1 MIRRIL
7 SEEKRP
13 FIDSIFITVS
23 LLFILFLAGMISVV
37 VNIASQVTFFVGF
50 LFLSLILILFISKNK
65 KWNYY
70 GFSFSKKNEIKR
82 YYIYTPLFLL
92 AFMPIFAGISAD
104 LTIRKIIYLISYM
117 ALVAFVEET
126 IFRGIILKMMLKKGL
141 IIAIFWSSILF
152 SLSHLLNS
160 LGTSN
165 TISIITQTSYAFVIG
180 IILSVIVIKTNNI
193 FITILFHY
201 LNNIMTSLNPEVEN
215 LLSTS
220 ISTIM
225 FAMAVIYLIY
235 LYSVYFSKKLST

>member
-1 MIRRIL
+1 
-7 SEEKRP
+7 
-13 FIDSIFITVS
+13 
-23 LLFILFLAGMISVV
+23 
-37 VNIASQVTFFVGF
+37 
-50 LFLSLILILFISKNK
+50 
-65 KWNYY
+65 
-70 GFSFSKKNEIKR
+70 
-82 YYIYTPLFLL
+82 
-92 AFMPIFAGISAD
+92 MPIFAGISAD
-104 LTIRKIIYLISYM
+104 LTIRKTIYLILYM
-117 ALVAFVEET
+117 AFVAFVEET

-141 IIAIFWSSILF
+141 IIAILWSSILF

-165 TISIITQTSYAFVIG
+165 IISVITQTSYAFVIG

-193 FITILFHY
+193 FIPILFHY

-235 LYSVYFSKKLST
+235 LFIKNFQYKKNILFKS